1 MTESV
6 LGTSNGAVDCAI
18 TPDTCVIAAANFP
31 QSDDFAVAALDF
43 DVPELTVQGI
53 GVTEGTGDMTMAPVQ
68 VMLSKPDRNPIT
80 VHWIAQGG
88 TASPGTD
95 FASMRGTL
103 TIPAGA
109 TEAMI
114 DTEVVADAMD
124 EPTET
129 FRIRVV
135 DALGTRVTDRVGTVT
150 IHDDDAAPTV
160 VVRDTRR
167 REDHGEAHAEVLLS
181 APSGKTV
188 IVHYVTHHVSA
199 RAGSDY
205 VRKDSRLIFLPGETR
220 HLVRVVLVNDRVHEA
235 TETFHVEIDR
245 VEQASVA
252 SRHRYGHDHRR
263 RLRYRSDHGARHRV
277 RPVLASGRFA
287 S

>member
-1 MTESV
+1 V
-6 LGTSNGAVDCAI
+6 L
-18 TPDTCVIAAANFP
+18 AAANAP
-31 QSDDFAVAALDF
+31 NRSDFASAALTF
-43 DVPELTVQGI
+43 APPELTVQGV
-53 GVTEGTGDMTMAPVQ
+53 GVTEGTGDMTMAPVH

-80 VHWIAQGG
+80 VHWIAQAG

-95 FASMRGTL
+95 YASMRGTL
-103 TIPAGA
+103 TIPAGE

-129 FRIRVV
+129 FQIKVV
-135 DALGTRVTDRVGTVT
+135 DALGTRITDRVGTVT

-160 VVRDTRR
+160 RVRDTRR

-181 APSGKTV
+181 AASGRTV

-205 VRKDSRLIFLPGETR
+205 VRKDSRLIFQPGETR
-220 HLVRVVLVNDRVHEA
+220 HLVRVVLVNDHVHEP

-245 VEQASVA
+245 VEQATI
-252 SRHRYGHDHRR
+252 RR
-263 RLRYRSDHGARHRV
+263 GIATVTITDDD
-277 RPVLASGRFA
+277 
-287 S
+287 